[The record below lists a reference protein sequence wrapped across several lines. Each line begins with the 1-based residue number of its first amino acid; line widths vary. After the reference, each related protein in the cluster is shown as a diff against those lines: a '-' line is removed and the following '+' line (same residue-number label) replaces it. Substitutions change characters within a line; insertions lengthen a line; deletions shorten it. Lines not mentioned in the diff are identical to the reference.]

1 MKKKRKNDLS
11 CLMRGIQRFLLIFR
25 LATLLILLALTVSA
39 GTYSENTK
47 LNFSL
52 ENVTIE
58 QVLLE
63 IENNSRFIFI
73 YESGTIDK
81 SLKKTISV
89 KDQTI
94 DEILTILLEGTD
106 VAYSID
112 DRQVLLY
119 RKDSDLSAIPL
130 YDVPSIQIQQPH
142 SFFGKVI
149 DSSGIPL
156 PGVTVVIKGSTK
168 GTVTNA
174 DGNYSLSNISSDVV
188 LVFSFVGMKTQE
200 IPVGGKTSLNVV
212 MEADAIGIEEVV
224 AVAYGT
230 QTKTTITGAISSV
243 KSDEITKAPTATV
256 GNALTGKIPGL
267 QTIQRSGQPGGDAP
281 EIYLRGVASLSL
293 GRSSPI
299 FVLDG
304 IIQSG
309 SGSIMQLDPN
319 TIESISV
326 LKDASATAVY
336 GVQGANGAIVVET
349 KRGKKGPAKI
359 SLNASAG
366 LQVPTYIP
374 EFCNSYETALAYNEA
389 QLNDG
394 VSPDRLRFSDE
405 AIEAF
410 RTGSDPLIYPDMDWV
425 DYMTKPSAFQSRSN
439 INISGGT
446 EDVRY
451 FIAGGYLKQDGFFKT
466 FETDY
471 DFNPTYDRYNFRSN
485 IDIDITS
492 KTTVSLTAG
501 GRLDYKTTIRNPN
514 LWYQIYRSPPYG
526 GAGLVDGKVIDS
538 GKGTNGSNKYIPG
551 FTEDIFQTVYGSGY
565 NNNSHNDLNLDLS
578 VKQKLDVIAKG
589 LEIQVKGAYNI
600 YSTRNRERSS
610 SVAIYQPYYRT
621 DLDPAAPGDSTIV
634 FQKVGSD
641 DILNYSESYD
651 RDRDWY
657 MEARLNY
664 SRDFGSHKVKGL
676 LMYNQSKNY
685 YPGELPGIPRG
696 LVSTL
701 GRVNYNYGGKY
712 LLEFSMGYNG
722 SENFAR
728 ERRFG
733 FFPAVSG
740 GWILTREKFMPD
752 LSFLDFL
759 KIRASYGIVGNDSG
773 IGRFLYLPDQYD
785 ASSGGY
791 NFGIEVP
798 QDKPGASEG
807 RVGNSQVTWEKSEK
821 QNYGI
826 DIRLFKDKLDMAFDY
841 FHEYRSN
848 ILTTL
853 NTIPAYITV
862 NLPAVNI
869 GEVKNSGYEVQVN
882 WRQQTGDLFYSLGGN
897 MAFAR
902 NKILFMD
909 EVLQPEPYMQRT
921 GHPVSQAFGYVFEGY
936 YTEDDLAPDSDI
948 PTPPY
953 AAKPG
958 DLKYKD
964 LNGDRV
970 VNSNDQ
976 RAIGFPEYP
985 EYTFGVNFGIRYKS
999 FDLSMQWAGATNVSR
1014 VLEAAPF
1021 RVPFGGNGQLNI
1033 IKYQWEERWTPE
1045 KGQDAGYPRLSL
1057 AARGRRQSYTSDYW
1071 MRDASYLRLKNA
1083 EIGYSFNSRLLKN
1096 IGLSRMRIYLSGYNL
1111 LTFSSLDIIDPE
1123 QSGKSSQ
1130 SEYPLMRV
1138 YNLGVNVDF

>member
-1 MKKKRKNDLS
+1 MEKKWKIDVSYSK
-11 CLMRGIQRFLLIFR
+11 RGIWKFLLIFR
-25 LATLLILLALTVSA
+25 STSLLMLLALTVSA

-47 LNFSL
+47 LDLSL

-58 QVLLE
+58 RVLLE
-63 IENNSRFIFI
+63 IENNSKFIFI

-81 SLKKTISV
+81 SVKRTIAV
-89 KDQTI
+89 KSQTI
-94 DEILTILLEGTD
+94 DEILTTLLEGTD
-106 VAYSID
+106 ATYKID
-112 DRQVLLY
+112 GRQVLLY
-119 RKDSDLSAIPL
+119 KKGSDLSAIS
-130 YDVPSIQIQQPH
+130 VVGVTSVQNQQTQ
-142 SFFGKVI
+142 SFSGKVT
-149 DSSGIPL
+149 DSSGAPL
-156 PGVTVVIKGSTK
+156 PGVTIVIKGSTT

-174 DGNYSLSNISSDVV
+174 DGEYSLSDVSSDHV
-188 LVFSFVGMKTQE
+188 LVFSFVGMKTLE
-200 IPVGGKTSLNVV
+200 IPVAGKTSLNVV
-212 MEADAIGIEEVV
+212 MAEDAIGIEEVV

-230 QTKTTITGAISSV
+230 QTKTTITGSISSV

-267 QTIQRSGQPGGDAP
+267 QTIQRSGQPGDDAP
-281 EIYLRGVASLSL
+281 DIFLRGVASLST

-309 SGSIMQLDPN
+309 SGSIMQLDPH

-359 SLNASAG
+359 SLNTSAG

-374 EFCNSYETALAYNEA
+374 EFANSYETALAYNEA

-394 VSPDRLRFSDE
+394 VSADRLRFSDE

-439 INISGGT
+439 INITGGT

-466 FETDY
+466 YETDY
-471 DFNPTYDRYNFRSN
+471 DFNPTYDRFNFRSN
-485 IDIDITS
+485 IDVDVAE

-514 LWYQIYRSPPYG
+514 LWYQIYRSPPYS

-551 FTEDIFQTVYGSGY
+551 FTEDIFRRVYGSGY
-565 NNNSHNDLNLDLS
+565 DNNSQNVLNLDLS
-578 VKQKLDVIAKG
+578 VQQKLDAITKG
-589 LEIQVKGAYNI
+589 LEVQVKGAYNI
-600 YSTRNRERSS
+600 YSTRKRQRSS
-610 SVAIYQPYYRT
+610 SVAMYNPYYRT
-621 DLDPAAPGDSTIV
+621 DLDPTAPGDSTIV

-641 DILNYSESYD
+641 DILNYSESYS

-664 SRDFGSHKVKGL
+664 GRDFGLHKIKGL

-685 YPGELPGIPRG
+685 YPGELTGIPRG
-696 LVSTL
+696 LVGMLS
-701 GRVNYNYGGKY
+701 RINYNYNNQY
-712 LLEFSMGYNG
+712 LFEFSMGYNG

-733 FFPAVSG
+733 FFPAVSA
-740 GWILTREKFMPD
+740 GWILTKEKFMPD
-752 LSFLDFL
+752 LPFLDFL
-759 KIRASYGIVGNDSG
+759 KLRGSYGIVGNDSG

-798 QDKPGASEG
+798 QNKPGASEG
-807 RVGNSQVTWEKSEK
+807 RVGNSRVTWEQAEK

-826 DIRLFKDKLDMAFDY
+826 DIRLFKNKLEMAFDY

-862 NLPAVNI
+862 DLPAVNI
-869 GEVKNSGYEVQVN
+869 GEVKNSGYEIQVN
-882 WRQQTGDLFYSLGGN
+882 WKHQTGDFFYSLGGN
-897 MAFAR
+897 MSFAH
-902 NKILFMD
+902 NEIQFMD
-909 EVLQPEPYMQRT
+909 EVAQPEPYMQRT
-921 GHPVSQAFGYVFEGY
+921 GQPVGQPFGYVFDGY
-936 YTEDDLAPDSDI
+936 YTEADLAPDADI

-953 AAKPG
+953 NAEPG

-964 LNGDRV
+964 LNGDGV

-976 RAIGFPEYP
+976 KAIGYPEYP
-985 EYTFGVNFGIRYKS
+985 EYTFGANLGIRYKS
-999 FDLSMQWAGATNVSR
+999 IDLSMQWAGATNVSR
-1014 VLEAAPF
+1014 VLVSAPF
-1021 RVPFGGNGQLNI
+1021 RVPFGGGGQLNI
-1033 IKYQWEERWTPE
+1033 IKYQWDERWTPE

-1057 AARGRRQSYTSDYW
+1057 KARGRRQSYNSDYW
-1071 MRDASYLRLKNA
+1071 MRDASYVRLKNA
-1083 EIGYSFNSRLLKN
+1083 EIGYSFNGSFLEN

-1111 LTFSSLDIIDPE
+1111 FTFSSLDIIDPE
-1123 QSGKSSQ
+1123 QSGKSNQ
-1130 SEYPLMRV
+1130 AKYPLMKV